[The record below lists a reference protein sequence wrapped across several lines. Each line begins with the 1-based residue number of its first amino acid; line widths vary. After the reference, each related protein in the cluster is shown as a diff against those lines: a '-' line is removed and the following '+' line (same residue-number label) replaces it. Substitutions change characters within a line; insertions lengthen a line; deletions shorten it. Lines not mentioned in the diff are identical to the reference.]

1 MRVYRHAVQGRVLGT
16 TGLCVLL
23 ALSGCLAQQSDL
35 IETRVDLDNKIKK
48 LNDKEREIQGQISLA
63 NELIKKQKEEVDQL
77 VKETRA
83 RLRSEISEL
92 RDEALPKMQGV
103 QDEQTK
109 QVRDLEKRSDDQKA
123 RFDLILARRGEDTD
137 KRLGL
142 LQKAI
147 DEQTAS
153 AAAAQK
159 ADREYL
165 YGELLKLGT
174 RLDENGKS
182 VVEVTKRLEAR
193 LQEHDRALGAG
204 DARLDQQGRM
214 VTEQL
219 TQFGKALADFKLVLT
234 GLGDKT
240 DALAS
245 RTEAD
250 AKATT
255 SYLTEVNRSVGSVAK
270 ALETM
275 GGTLAAR
282 IEQHE
287 QRLGEI
293 SGDLTTLGS
302 RVEQQDQRLAGAA
315 AQPSQAPEGRGTKRG
330 TKANK
335 RVGGVEPEQRSS
347 QGPELEA
354 APAAQVSPSMEG
366 AGESSSAGQAP
377 SVQSVETPA
386 PLVASVPP
394 TDEPPAPAAEV
405 SRDGGKTGAKQVYEA
420 SLAKFKKGDL
430 AEAQRG
436 FTDFLL
442 QYPTSELA
450 PNAQYWL
457 GECYYGKRDYR
468 RAIEAFDL
476 VKQVYP
482 RSEKVP
488 AAMLKQSFAYL
499 EVKDRA
505 RAASLLKELRES
517 YPKSAEAGR
526 AGAKLAQLE
535 KKR

>member
-1 MRVYRHAVQGRVLGT
+1 M
-16 TGLCVLL
+16 TGLCVLF

-48 LNDKEREIQGQISLA
+48 LNDKEREIQGQIDLA
-63 NELIKKQKEEVDQL
+63 KDLIKKQKEEVDQL

-83 RLRSEISEL
+83 RLRSEITEL

-103 QDEQTK
+103 QEEQSK
-109 QVRDLEKRSDDQKA
+109 QVRDLEKRLDDQKA
-123 RFDLILARRGEDTD
+123 RFDLVLAKRGEDND
-137 KRLGL
+137 KRLAL
-142 LQKAI
+142 LEKAI
-147 DEQTAS
+147 NEQAAS
-153 AAAAQK
+153 LAAAQK

-165 YGELLKLGT
+165 YGELVKLGV

-182 VVEVTKRLEAR
+182 VVEVAKRLETR

-204 DARLDQQGRM
+204 DAKTAAVAQQLDQQGRM
-214 VTEQL
+214 VTEQMA
-219 TQFGKALADFKLVLT
+219 QFGKALADFKLVLT

-245 RTEAD
+245 REEAD

-255 SYLTEVNRSVGSVAK
+255 SHLTEVNRSVGSVAK

-275 GGTLAAR
+275 GGTFAAR

-293 SGDLTTLGS
+293 SGALTTLGS
-302 RVEQQDQRLAGAA
+302 RVEQQEQRLGGAA
-315 AQPSQAPEGRGTKRG
+315 AQPSQTPEGRGAKRG
-330 TKANK
+330 TKSNK
-335 RVGGVEPEQRSS
+335 RVGQVEPEQR
-347 QGPELEA
+347 A
-354 APAAQVSPSMEG
+354 APHPDPEVAPVVQGSPPIDG
-366 AGESSSAGQAP
+366 GIESSSAGPTP
-377 SVQSVETPA
+377 SVQPVQTPA

-394 TDEPPAPAAEV
+394 ADEQPAPAAES
-405 SRDGGKTGAKQVYEA
+405 SRDGGKVSAKQVYETV
-420 SLAKFKKGDL
+420 LAKFKKGDL
-430 AEAQRG
+430 EAAQRG
-436 FTDFLL
+436 FTDFLA

-457 GECYYGKRDYR
+457 GECYYGKRDYQ

-476 VKQVYP
+476 VKEVYP

-499 EVKDRA
+499 EVNDRA
-505 RAASLLKELRES
+505 RAATLLKQIRES
-517 YPKSAEAGR
+517 YPKSPEAGR

>member
-1 MRVYRHAVQGRVLGT
+1 MVEPKGAEETMRACPHTVQGRLLGT

-35 IETRVDLDNKIKK
+35 IETRVELDNKIKK
-48 LNDKEREIQGQISLA
+48 LNDKEREIQSQVDLA
-63 NELIKKQKEEVDQL
+63 KELIKKQKEEVDQL

-103 QDEQTK
+103 QDEQSK
-109 QVRDLEKRSDDQKA
+109 QVRDLEKRFDDQKA
-123 RFDLILARRGEDTD
+123 RFDLIL
-137 KRLGL
+137 K
-142 LQKAI
+142 
-147 DEQTAS
+147 EQAAS
-153 AAAAQK
+153 LAAAQK

-174 RLDENGKS
+174 RLEENGKS
-182 VVEVTKRLEAR
+182 VVEVAKRLEAR

-204 DARLDQQGRM
+204 DAKTGAVAQQVDLQGRT
-214 VTEQL
+214 VTEQM
-219 TQFGKALADFKLVLT
+219 TQLGKALADFKLVLT
-234 GLGDKT
+234 ALGDKT

-245 RTEAD
+245 RVEAD
-250 AKATT
+250 ATATT
-255 SYLTEVNRSVGSVAK
+255 AHLTEVNRSVGSVAK

-275 GGTLAAR
+275 GGTFAAR

-293 SGDLTTLGS
+293 SGALATRGS
-302 RVEQQDQRLAGAA
+302 QVEHPDRRFGEVA
-315 AQPSQAPEGRGTKRG
+315 AQSKQASEGRRTERG
-330 TKANK
+330 TNSSKHVGDVESEQKPAQ
-335 RVGGVEPEQRSS
+335 RADLGAESVAQGALSIEGGVEYP
-347 QGPELEA
+347 
-354 APAAQVSPSMEG
+354 
-366 AGESSSAGQAP
+366 SAGQAP
-377 SVQSVETPA
+377 SEQSAQAPA
-386 PLVASVPP
+386 PLVASI
-394 TDEPPAPAAEV
+394 PPAGEQPAPVAEP
-405 SRDGGKTGAKQVYEA
+405 SRGDRKASAKHVYEA

-430 AEAQRG
+430 EEAQRG
-436 FTDFLL
+436 FTDFLAH
-442 QYPTSELA
+442 YPTSELA

-505 RAASLLKELRES
+505 RAATLLKEIRES
-517 YPKSAEAGR
+517 YPKSPEADR

-535 KKR
+535 RKR

>member
-1 MRVYRHAVQGRVLGT
+1 MVKPKGAEGTMRACRHAVQGRLLGT
-16 TGLCVLL
+16 TGLCVLF

-35 IETRVDLDNKIKK
+35 IETRVELDNKIKK
-48 LNDKEREIQGQISLA
+48 LNDKEREIQGQINLA
-63 NELIKKQKEEVDQL
+63 NELVKKQKEEVDQL

-92 RDEALPKMQGV
+92 RDEALPKMQGA
-103 QDEQTK
+103 QDEQSK
-109 QVRDLEKRSDDQKA
+109 QVRDLEKRLDDQKA
-123 RFDLILARRGEDTD
+123 RFDLVLAKRGEDSD
-137 KRLGL
+137 KRLASL
-142 LQKAI
+142 EKVLEKAI
-147 DEQTAS
+147 NEQAAS
-153 AAAAQK
+153 LAAAQK

-165 YGELLKLGT
+165 YGELVKLGT
-174 RLDENGKS
+174 RLEENGKS
-182 VVEVTKRLEAR
+182 VVEVTRRLEAR

-204 DARLDQQGRM
+204 DAKAGALAQQLGQQGRT
-214 VTEQL
+214 VTEQMA
-219 TQFGKALADFKLVLT
+219 QFGKALTDFKLVLT
-234 GLGDKT
+234 GLGDKA

-245 RTEAD
+245 RAEAD

-255 SYLTEVNRSVGSVAK
+255 SHLTEVNRSVGSVAK

-275 GGTLAAR
+275 GGTFAAR

-293 SGDLTTLGS
+293 SGALTTLSS
-302 RVEQQDQRLAGAA
+302 RVEQQDQRLGEAA
-315 AQPSQAPEGRGTKRG
+315 SLAQAPQPQE
-330 TKANK
+330 
-335 RVGGVEPEQRSS
+335 GGVETQP
-347 QGPELEA
+347 
-354 APAAQVSPSMEG
+354 
-366 AGESSSAGQAP
+366 AGQAP
-377 SVQSVETPA
+377 SAQSVQTPA
-386 PLVASVPP
+386 PLVASIPP
-394 TDEPPAPAAEV
+394 ADDPPAPAAGS
-405 SRDGGKTGAKQVYEA
+405 SRDGEKAGAKQVYEA

-430 AEAQRG
+430 AAAQRG
-436 FTDFLL
+436 FTDFLA
-442 QYPTSELA
+442 QYPASELA

-476 VKQVYP
+476 VKQAYP

-505 RAASLLKELRES
+505 RAATLLKEIRES
-517 YPKSAEAGR
+517 YPKSPEAGR